1 MLRRIRRY
9 PGVLYAC
16 ALLLAG
22 LTAFAVPAAYLA
34 SAEAS
39 IGSWL
44 LGIALTLLP
53 ASILSIT
60 FVNWL
65 VTQIV
70 PPRVLPKLEF
80 KKGIPKDCATAVA
93 MPVLVAN
100 ASDIPS
106 LLQRLEAHRLA
117 NPDTALQFVLL
128 SDFADADAEDMRS
141 EEHTSELQSLMGNSY
156 AVFCLKNKK
165 YINITT
171 N

>member
-1 MLRRIRRY
+1 MRISDWSSD
-9 PGVLYAC
+9 VC
-16 ALLLAG
+16 
-22 LTAFAVPAAYLA
+22 
-34 SAEAS
+34 SS
-39 IGSWL
+39 D
-44 LGIALTLLP
+44 LP

-128 SDFADADAEDMRS
+128 SDFADADAEDMP
-141 EEHTSELQSLMGNSY
+141 TDDD
-156 AVFCLKNKK
+156 
-165 YINITT
+165 ITHALV
-171 N
+171 